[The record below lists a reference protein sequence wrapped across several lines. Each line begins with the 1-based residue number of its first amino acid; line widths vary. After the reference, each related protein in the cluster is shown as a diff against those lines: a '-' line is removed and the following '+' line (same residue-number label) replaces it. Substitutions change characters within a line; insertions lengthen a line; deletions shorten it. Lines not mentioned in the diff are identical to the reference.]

1 MAVNKHFHTSN
12 SAAIATEKSL
22 YNNLVA
28 EAIQIYG
35 HDVYYMD
42 RTLVNEDTILGIDPL
57 SKFKDAAKIEMYMED
72 ADGGFAGE
80 RELISQFGLENLSE
94 ATFVVNKLRFQEMTK
109 QIMIESGTSSAEGGS
124 ILLEEGSLI
133 QSTDAGGSILI
144 NATDSSSS
152 NAGDEFLLDGTD
164 SSSTDAGD
172 KIILNA
178 TAIDSY
184 SKLEGSTFYILTE
197 TAATDSDRPLEGDAL
212 YHPILEKMF
221 QINFVDHDEPFHQLD
236 NNPVYKLRCR
246 LFDYGMEALD
256 TGISDIDAI
265 EDIETFEAL
274 IYQFTLEQSS
284 AVNEDIRLENGITNA
299 GLALLDG
306 TDLDFE
312 RIVLNGTDS
321 SLDRD
326 GDNIRLE
333 GGDSSDGYLL
343 NENSETS
350 TSNAG
355 DNISG
360 EDDTTSVGESIILE
374 QPADSG
380 DAAYLL
386 NEDYIVGDFDTDT
399 TTQNELFEVQ
409 SRSVLDFSESN
420 PFGDVGSSS

>member
-1 MAVNKHFHTSN
+1 
-12 SAAIATEKSL
+12 
-22 YNNLVA
+22 
-28 EAIQIYG
+28 
-35 HDVYYMD
+35 
-42 RTLVNEDTILGIDPL
+42 
-57 SKFKDAAKIEMYMED
+57 
-72 ADGGFAGE
+72 
-80 RELISQFGLENLSE
+80 
-94 ATFVVNKLRFQEMTK
+94 
-109 QIMIESGTSSAEGGS
+109 
-124 ILLEEGSLI
+124 
-133 QSTDAGGSILI
+133 
-144 NATDSSSS
+144 
-152 NAGDEFLLDGTD
+152 
-164 SSSTDAGD
+164 
-172 KIILNA
+172 
-178 TAIDSY
+178 
-184 SKLEGSTFYILTE
+184 
-197 TAATDSDRPLEGDAL
+197 
-212 YHPILEKMF
+212 
-221 QINFVDHDEPFHQLD
+221 
-236 NNPVYKLRCR
+236 
-246 LFDYGMEALD
+246 MEALD

-265 EDIETFEAL
+265 ETTETLDAL

-299 GLALLDG
+299 GLAILAG
-306 TDLDFE
+306 TDIDFE
-312 RIVLNGTDS
+312 RMVLNGTGS

-343 NENSETS
+343 NEDSETS

-386 NEDYIVGDFDTDT
+386 NEDYIVGDFSTDT